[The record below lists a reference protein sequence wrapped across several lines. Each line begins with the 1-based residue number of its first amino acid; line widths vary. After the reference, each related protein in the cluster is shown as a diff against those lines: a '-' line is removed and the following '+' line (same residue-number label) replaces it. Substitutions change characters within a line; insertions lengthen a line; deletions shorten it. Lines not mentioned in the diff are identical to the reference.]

1 MTVTPLHTPPL
12 LAARGLT
19 VALPDRSRSKVFGPP
34 PTTTI
39 VDGVDLDVA
48 TGAAVGLVGES
59 GSGKTTLGRALIRL
73 LPVTGGTLTFAG
85 TDIARAGED
94 TLRPLRP
101 KMQMIFQDP
110 MSSLNPRLRLATIL
124 TRPFEAFGVPFP
136 EPTRRD
142 TAAKLLDLVGL
153 PQAFVDRYPHELS
166 GGQRQRVGIARA
178 IALEP
183 DFIVADEIVSG
194 LDVSTQAQILILL
207 RELRARMGL
216 TLVFISHDL
225 SVVRALC
232 DRLVVLYRGRVVEDG
247 PCADVFANPKAD
259 YTRALLDAV
268 PLPEIDPDW
277 LGTAASG
284 ADNAADTPADPQKED
299 LLMST
304 SIKGQVA
311 LVTGAT
317 GGIGT
322 HYVRELVARG
332 AAKVYAAA
340 RDPGA
345 LPAFEGPVV
354 PLALDVTDPAAVAA
368 AAKEA
373 GDVTLL
379 INNAGVNHNT
389 SYFRAPDLVIARE
402 EMEVNYFGTLSVAR
416 AFAPVLAANGGGT
429 MVNMLSILSRVSLPL
444 MGSLCASKAAALS
457 LTQALR
463 AELKGQGTRVVAV
476 MPGAIDTRM
485 TADFPPPKMA
495 PTDAVK
501 EILDAVETGEADDLY
516 PGDFAKEIAA
526 GLAADPKAVEAN
538 LGQIL

>member
-1 MTVTPLHTPPL
+1 MTIVPLHAPPL

-19 VALPDRSRSKVFGPP
+19 VALPDRSRARVFGPP

-39 VDGVDLDVA
+39 VDGIDLDVA
-48 TGAAVGLVGES
+48 RGDAVGLVGES

-73 LPVTGGTLTFAG
+73 LPVTGGTLRFDG
-85 TDIARAGED
+85 TEIGQAGED

-136 EPTRRD
+136 DGSRRD
-142 TAAKLLDLVGL
+142 TAARLLDLVGL

-232 DRLVVLYRGRVVEDG
+232 DRLVVLYRGKVVEQG
-247 PCADVFANPKAD
+247 PCADVFAQPSAD
-259 YTRALLDAV
+259 YSSALLDAV

-277 LGTAASG
+277 LGTAATTRD
-284 ADNAADTPADPQKED
+284 APAGTRFDPEQED
-299 LLMST
+299 LPMSY

-311 LVTGAT
+311 LVTGAN
-317 GGIGT
+317 GGIGSVF
-322 HYVRELVARG
+322 VRDLVARG

-340 RDPGA
+340 RDPGL
-345 LPAFEGPVV
+345 LPAFDGPVV
-354 PLALDVTDPAAVAA
+354 PLALDITDPAAVAA
-368 AAKEA
+368 AAGQA

-402 EMEVNYFGTLSVAR
+402 EMEVNYFGTLSMAR
-416 AFAPVLAANGGGT
+416 AFAPVLAANGGGA

-463 AELKGQGTRVVAV
+463 AELKGQGTRVIGV
-476 MPGAIDTRM
+476 MPGTIDTRM
-485 TADFPPPKMA
+485 TADFPPPKTS
-495 PTDAVK
+495 PEDAVR
-501 EILDAVETGEADDLY
+501 EILDDVETGGKDDLY
-516 PGDFAKEIAA
+516 PGDFAKDIAA
-526 GLAADPKAVEAN
+526 GLASDPKAVEAD
-538 LGQIL
+538 LGKIL